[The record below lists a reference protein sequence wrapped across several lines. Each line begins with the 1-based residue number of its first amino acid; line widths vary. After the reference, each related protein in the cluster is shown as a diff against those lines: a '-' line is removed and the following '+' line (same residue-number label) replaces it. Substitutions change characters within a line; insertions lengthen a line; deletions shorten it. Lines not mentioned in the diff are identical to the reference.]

1 MAERIETSF
10 QAYNLTEEELQH
22 ARNVSPEQRMYYQ
35 TLLASAAEEKL
46 AEEYDPLNPL
56 RFAQREAYLRGQID
70 ILNMLLSSN
79 SVVRPKRYE
88 PAELNPTGIK
98 S

>member
-1 MAERIETSF
+1 VAERIETSF

-22 ARNVSPEQRMYYQ
+22 GRAIGPEQRMYYQ

-46 AEEYDPLNPL
+46 AEEYDALNPL

-70 ILNMLLSSN
+70 ILNMLLGAN

-88 PAELNPTGIK
+88 PEEPNPTGVK